1 MAWRLTWRGWL
12 LLLTVLFSLL
22 LVLWLCVYSFLAPNQ
37 PLPSGLL
44 IVEGWSPSYTTKQIA
59 DVFRSG
65 HFQKVLVLR
74 PVGDSTN
81 KYESGRFSGD
91 YMVNLLVQRGVPQ
104 DCVSGIFPPI
114 AGKDRT
120 YHSALAAKR
129 WLVQQG
135 ISFETI
141 DVATLGPHA
150 RRSRLLFQKAFGRD
164 TKVGI
169 IPLDDLEYDPAHWWR
184 ASEGVREVVGEGI
197 AYLYARILFHPSRA
211 DNETANKPLH

>member
-74 PVGDSTN
+74 
-81 KYESGRFSGD
+81 
-91 YMVNLLVQRGVPQ
+91 
-104 DCVSGIFPPI
+104 
-114 AGKDRT
+114 
-120 YHSALAAKR
+120 H
-129 WLVQQG
+129 QQ
-135 ISFETI
+135 I
-141 DVATLGPHA
+141 
-150 RRSRLLFQKAFGRD
+150 
-164 TKVGI
+164 
-169 IPLDDLEYDPAHWWR
+169 
-184 ASEGVREVVGEGI
+184 
-197 AYLYARILFHPSRA
+197 
-211 DNETANKPLH
+211 